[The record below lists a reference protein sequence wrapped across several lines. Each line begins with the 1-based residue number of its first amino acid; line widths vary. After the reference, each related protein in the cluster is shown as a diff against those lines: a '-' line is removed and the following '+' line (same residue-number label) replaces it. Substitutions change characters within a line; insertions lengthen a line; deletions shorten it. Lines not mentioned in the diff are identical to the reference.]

1 MAQTNPPFMTG
12 VPELLVLR
20 MLADREMY
28 GYEIVKA
35 VRLVTA
41 EAIGLGEGVIYPVL
55 HGLEEV
61 RRPEAEAQERER
73 ARARLLLRHLEGPPS
88 ARALER
94 RVETGQFGVNAGARR
109 PGPCLTGHGSRP

>member
-20 MLADREMY
+20 LLATREMY

-35 VRLVTA
+35 VRLVTG

-55 HGLEEV
+55 HWLEESGSLKAKRKSV
-61 RRPEAEAQERER
+61 NGRER
-73 ARARLLLRHLEGPPS
+73 VYYNVTAKGKRRLEHLSGEWK
-88 ARALER
+88 
-94 RVETGQFGVNAGARR
+94 RVSDGVNTALGDPEHA
-109 PGPCLTGHGSRP
+109 

>member
-1 MAQTNPPFMTG
+1 MSG

-20 MLADREMY
+20 LLTDREMY

-55 HGLEEV
+55 HWLEESGAV
-61 RRPEAEAQERER
+61 KAKRKLVNGRER
-73 ARARLLLRHLEGPPS
+73 VYYFVTTKGKKRLEHLSNEWQ
-88 ARALER
+88 
-94 RVETGQFGVNAGARR
+94 RVSGGVNSALGDPGGA
-109 PGPCLTGHGSRP
+109 TGNA

>member
-1 MAQTNPPFMTG
+1 MSG

-20 MLADREMY
+20 LLSDREMY

-55 HGLEEV
+55 HWLEESGAV
-61 RRPEAEAQERER
+61 KAKRKAVNGRER
-73 ARARLLLRHLEGPPS
+73 VYYTVTTKGKKRLQHLSDEWQ
-88 ARALER
+88 
-94 RVETGQFGVNAGARR
+94 RVSGGVNTALGDPGGA
-109 PGPCLTGHGSRP
+109 TGNA

>member
-20 MLADREMY
+20 MLASREMY

-55 HGLEEV
+55 HGLEESGSV
-61 RRPEAEAQERER
+61 KPKRKNVTAAS
-73 ARARLLLRHLEGPPS
+73 ASTMPS
-88 ARALER
+88 PRKAAADSS
-94 RVETGQFGVNAGARR
+94 T
-109 PGPCLTGHGSRP
+109 

>member
-1 MAQTNPPFMTG
+1 MSG

-20 MLADREMY
+20 LLTDREMY

-55 HGLEEV
+55 HWLEESGAV
-61 RRPEAEAQERER
+61 KAKRRAVNGRER
-73 ARARLLLRHLEGPPS
+73 VYYFVTTKGKKRLEHLSNEWQ
-88 ARALER
+88 
-94 RVETGQFGVNAGARR
+94 RVSGGVNSALGDPGGA
-109 PGPCLTGHGSRP
+109 TGNA

>member
-20 MLADREMY
+20 MLASREMY

-55 HGLEEV
+55 HGLEESGSV
-61 RRPEAEAQERER
+61 KPKRKSVNGRER
-73 ARARLLLRHLEGPPS
+73 VYYSVTAKGRRRLEHLSGEWK
-88 ARALER
+88 
-94 RVETGQFGVNAGARR
+94 RVSLGVNSALGDPEHA
-109 PGPCLTGHGSRP
+109 